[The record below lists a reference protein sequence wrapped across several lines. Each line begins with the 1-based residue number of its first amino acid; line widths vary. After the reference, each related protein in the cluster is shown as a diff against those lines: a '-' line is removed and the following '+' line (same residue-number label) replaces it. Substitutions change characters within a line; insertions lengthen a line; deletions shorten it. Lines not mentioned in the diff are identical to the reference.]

1 MADTGEIVPRMYGSF
16 RGVDFRGEEVNYS
29 RSPDSLN
36 MWRDYKKL
44 TSVSTRPEFEEVT
57 HSLTGTIH
65 SITFYKERLMVHCG
79 NTIYSMKNNLS
90 TPIGETKYAGGVGF
104 VFNDKFYIVGGGNYV
119 EWDGTT
125 FKDFSN
131 FTEKKAYIPTTTIAK
146 RSTDATIDGGKSF
159 AEEADPEYASTRKAS
174 GGTRY
179 EDINMLSPYR
189 YNTFCGDGQT
199 KTFELDTRGIEEV
212 VSFSVNDQVWDKSA
226 YSYSDDGTITINTG
240 VNAPP
245 APLTVGQDNIKVL
258 FKKTVNGYFNAIAN
272 CTIIRIF
279 DNRIFFSGNP
289 DYPNYF
295 WHCALNDATY
305 ISDLDYYKEGQDNG
319 KIRDMVAGN
328 NALWVFREPTDSGA
342 DVFYHT
348 PYTDETYGK
357 IYPSSHSSIS
367 LGCVGRAVN
376 FNDDIVYFSRRGMEG
391 ISGDITTEQMAA
403 HRSSLV
409 DRKLIAEGRYS
420 DMLLAEWRG
429 YLLCFVPK
437 GDATAV
443 YLADSRAMWQNENHY
458 EYEWYYWELPFLVTS
473 AVAYED
479 KIYCATDKSI
489 LVLSDDNGMAECE
502 CYWVTPKD
510 KFDTPYKQKTTNKK
524 GCVVEALG
532 NFAILVKTDTDTE
545 FDEIG
550 RYSSTD
556 HIVSRIKKKKFKD
569 IQIKFYSER
578 EGFSLESVTL
588 EAIVGGYIKN

>member
-44 TSVSTRPEFEEVT
+44 TSVSTRPDFKELY
-57 HSLTGTIH
+57 SLNEKIH
-65 SITFYKERLMVHCG
+65 SITFYKGKIMVHSGKDLDAVDCDTW
-79 NTIYSMKNNLS
+79 NRKKIAEITN
-90 TPIGETKYAGGVGF
+90 EGGVGF

-125 FKDFSN
+125 FKDFSIDN
-131 FTEKKAYIPTTTIAK
+131 PLTAYVPTTTIAK
-146 RSTDATIDGGKSF
+146 RSTDATIEGGKSF
-159 AEEADPEYASTRKAS
+159 AEEADTEYAKGRKAS

-189 YNTFCGDGQT
+189 YNTFCGDGVTT
-199 KTFELDTRGIEEV
+199 KFELDARDIDGIE
-212 VSFSVNDQVWDKSA
+212 SISVNDINLLDGE
-226 YSYSDDGTITINTG
+226 YSVDVTTGTVTTTK
-240 VNAPP
+240 AHP

-409 DRKLIAEGRYS
+409 DRKLIAEGKYS

-532 NFAILVKTDTDTE
+532 DFAILVKTDTDTE

-569 IQIKFYSER
+569 IQIKFYSKR

>member
-1 MADTGEIVPRMYGSF
+1 MANTGDIVPRMYGSF
-16 RGVDFRGEEVNYS
+16 RGVDFRGEEVNYT

-36 MWRDYKKL
+36 MWRNYKKL
-44 TSVSTRPEFEEVT
+44 SSISTRPVLKKL
-57 HSLTGTIH
+57 HSFDETIH
-65 SITFYKERLMVHCG
+65 SVTFYKGKTMVHSG
-79 NTIYSMKNNLS
+79 KTLYSIEDNTTKK
-90 TPIGETKYAGGVGF
+90 IGTTTNEGGIGF
-104 VFNDKFYIVGGGNYV
+104 VFNDKFYIVGGGNYI
-119 EWDGTT
+119 EWDEKN
-125 FKDFSN
+125 FKDFSVVN
-131 FTEKKAYIPTTTIAK
+131 TLTGYIPTTTIAK

-159 AEEADPEYASTRKAS
+159 AEEADPEYAKGRKAS

-179 EDINMLSPYR
+179 EDINMLSPFR

-199 KTFELDTRGIEEV
+199 TTFELDAGKIEKVEAV
-212 VSFSVNDQVWDKSA
+212 TVDGVAKNGGYTVDVDK
-226 YSYSDDGTITINTG
+226 GT
-240 VNAPP
+240 VKFDVAPP
-245 APLTVGQDNIKVL
+245 APSTVGQDNVKIL
-258 FKKTVNGYFNAIAN
+258 FKKTVPNYFNAIAN
-272 CTIIRIF
+272 CTIVRIF
-279 DNRIFFSGNP
+279 DNRIFYSGNP
-289 DYPNYF
+289 DYPNFF

-357 IYPSSHSSIS
+357 IYPSSHSNIS

-391 ISGDITTEQMAA
+391 ISGDITTEQMVA

-409 DRKLIAEGRYS
+409 DRKLVAEDNYS
-420 DMLLAEWRG
+420 DMVLAEWQG
-429 YLLCFVPK
+429 YLLCFVPI
-437 GDATAV
+437 GDNASAV
-443 YLADSRAMWQNENHY
+443 YLADARAMWQNENHY
-458 EYEWYYWELPFLVTS
+458 EYEWYYWELPHKVTS

-479 KIYCATDKSI
+479 KIYCATPDSI
-489 LVLSDDNGMAECE
+489 LVLSDTNGMADCE
-502 CYWVTPKD
+502 CYWITPKD

-532 NFAILVKTDTDTE
+532 DFSILAKTDTDTE

-550 RYSSTD
+550 VYSSTD

-569 IQIKFYSER
+569 IQMKFYSQS
-578 EGFSLESVTL
+578 GFSLESVTL
-588 EAIVGGYIKN
+588 EAIVGGYIKK